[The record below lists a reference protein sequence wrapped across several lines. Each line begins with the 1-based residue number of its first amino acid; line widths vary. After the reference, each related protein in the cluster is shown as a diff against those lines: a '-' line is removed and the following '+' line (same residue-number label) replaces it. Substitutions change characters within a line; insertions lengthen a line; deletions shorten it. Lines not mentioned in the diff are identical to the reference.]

1 MRDQQDLAPGQVS
14 ADQLLGEVRL
24 PGERVD
30 VVARLLREPEAEEV
44 EGERGPVRERGE
56 QPAPVERARREPVQQ
71 QQRRVGALALEDV
84 DRTLAEALRAPL
96 SSPGEDPVG
105 QNFLGL

>member
-1 MRDQQDLAPGQVS
+1 VRDQEDRAPGEVA
-14 ADQLLGEVRL
+14 ADELLGEVGL

-44 EGERGPVRERGE
+44 EGERGPVRNRGE
-56 QPAPVERARREPVQQ
+56 QPAPVERARREPVQE

-84 DRTLAEALRAPL
+84 DRAVAEALGAPLRAP
-96 SSPGEDPVG
+96 GADPLG